1 MVGINVIKS
10 QKNRFW
16 LLLLTI
22 SISGMLCCES
32 VLSMGMGFDDEVEPA
47 SVPVLQITPGPLS
60 SPIGLAP
67 VYSRQKIKYL
77 LVTDA
82 LKKTVNK
89 LDPLR
94 PNDLEELFKIDGQP
108 LSVAK
113 DRRLIFVGNRSQGSV
128 DVYSMRGT
136 KSRLVRQIKTE
147 QPMQPNDIAID
158 PRTRQIFVADG
169 LANDVKIFTLS
180 GRLVRSIDGFGDLF
194 DPKSVA
200 IHRIS
205 KSIAIT
211 DSGDPETG
219 MPASVQVYD
228 YSGAQLLHKT
238 GAFSAPRGVALSSDR
253 LFVADALLGQVLVFN
268 REDGTRLGSFGS
280 FGTDPGQLLFPIDV
294 VFDEET
300 ETLYVVNNRMGRIV
314 TYVPADF
321 QPVEVSQ

>member
-1 MVGINVIKS
+1 MVGIKMF
-10 QKNRFW
+10 KNRFW

-22 SISGMLCCES
+22 SIAGMLCCES
-32 VLSMGMGFDDEVEPA
+32 AFSMGMGFDDEVEPA
-47 SVPVLQITPGPLS
+47 SVPVLQITSGPLA
-60 SPIGLAP
+60 SPLGLAP

-82 LKKTVNK
+82 VKKTVNK

-94 PNDLEELFKIDGQP
+94 TDDLEELFKIDGQP

-113 DRRLIFVGNRSQGSV
+113 DRRLIYVGNRSQGSV

-180 GRLVRSIDGFGDLF
+180 GRLVRSIDGFGDIF

-200 IHRIS
+200 IHRTS
-205 KSIAIT
+205 KSIAVT
-211 DSGDPETG
+211 DSGDPKTG

-228 YSGAQLLHKT
+228 YSGAQLLRKT
-238 GAFSAPRGVALSSDR
+238 GAFSSPRGVALSSDR

-268 REDGTRLGSFGS
+268 REDGARLGTFGS
-280 FGTDPGQLLFPIDV
+280 FGTDPGQLLFPVDI

-321 QPVEVSQ
+321 QPVEVTQ